1 MDQNIKNSKQESL
14 KLPNIIDNNKRNEML
29 GKHNTTQN
37 LPYIYRNPAI

>member
-1 MDQNIKNSKQESL
+1 VDQNIKNAKQEFL

-29 GKHNTTQN
+29 GKHATTQN